1 MYKNAYTALALG
13 IHSFMLLFL
22 EVAIHTVL
30 ENRPRGSYNSK
41 IVRVTNTDLGKII

>member
-1 MYKNAYTALALG
+1 
-13 IHSFMLLFL
+13 MLLFL

-41 IVRVTNTDLGKII
+41 IVRVNTINLGKSFKNNHERIQFW